1 MDEKDK
7 PKEMDPESPL
17 AQAIEGQRVAY
28 EEHLAKGGKPL
39 AGGITPDGLL
49 AAFARGLQ
57 QGQEEH
63 EKMLKEEPS
72 FKEGEGVD
80 WPVND

>member
-7 PKEMDPESPL
+7 PPDPESPL
-17 AQAIEGQRVAY
+17 AQAIEGQRKAY

-39 AGGITPDGLL
+39 AGGMTPARLL
-49 AAFARGLQ
+49 AAFAKGLQ
-57 QGQEEH
+57 QGQEEY